1 MQILFN
7 LNINHLRKK
16 KGLSQS
22 DLANVFGVTNSLISL
37 LESGRSLPSF
47 QLLVSISEYF
57 NINLNDLVY
66 TDLSTEDLSN
76 NKVSLSSGGNKNEYD
91 LNKIAMRLES
101 MLTQLEE
108 RIKKECPDCAKK
120 LGL

>member
-1 MQILFN
+1 M
-7 LNINHLRKK
+7 
-16 KGLSQS
+16 
-22 DLANVFGVTNSLISL
+22 
-37 LESGRSLPSF
+37 
-47 QLLVSISEYF
+47 
-57 NINLNDLVY
+57 VY

-108 RIKKECPDCAKK
+108 RIKKECPECAKK